1 VYARSEGNNKRV
13 DPVPSRAT
21 RDHCGSITASA
32 TDSTVEKMRQPDR
45 GVVRVDDA
53 AKKENVVSARVPTVA
68 SPYLT
73 SREAVDYLKLPSLS
87 ALYTLIREHGLPAHH
102 RGRLRLFDVR
112 ELDAWVRRMD
122 PLDYARQR
130 RQASGNVPETWH

>member
-1 VYARSEGNNKRV
+1 MAEKE
-13 DPVPSRAT
+13 
-21 RDHCGSITASA
+21 SA
-32 TDSTVEKMRQPDR
+32 TVEQP
-45 GVVRVDDA
+45 
-53 AKKENVVSARVPTVA
+53 RVPTVA

-73 SREAVDYLKLPSLS
+73 SWEAVDYLKLPSLS

-122 PLDYARQR
+122 PVDYARQQR
-130 RQASGNVPETWH
+130 HQEKEVDCPLVARHAFANR

>member
-1 VYARSEGNNKRV
+1 MKSLTLVLGGEE
-13 DPVPSRAT
+13 RAVN
-21 RDHCGSITASA
+21 G
-32 TDSTVEKMRQPDR
+32 
-45 GVVRVDDA
+45 
-53 AKKENVVSARVPTVA
+53 RVPTVA

-87 ALYTLIREHGLPAHH
+87 ALYTLIREHALPAHH

-122 PLDYARQR
+122 PVDHARQLR
-130 RQASGNVPETWH
+130 DQGKHVVGSRIAGRASGNS

>member
-1 VYARSEGNNKRV
+1 M
-13 DPVPSRAT
+13 
-21 RDHCGSITASA
+21 
-32 TDSTVEKMRQPDR
+32 ST
-45 GVVRVDDA
+45 
-53 AKKENVVSARVPTVA
+53 RVPTVA

-87 ALYTLIREHGLPAHH
+87 ALYTLIREHALPAHH

-122 PLDYARQR
+122 PVAYAKQR
-130 RQASGNVPETWH
+130 RMAEYADLGRHS

>member
-1 VYARSEGNNKRV
+1 VVNAR
-13 DPVPSRAT
+13 
-21 RDHCGSITASA
+21 TA
-32 TDSTVEKMRQPDR
+32 TVE
-45 GVVRVDDA
+45 
-53 AKKENVVSARVPTVA
+53 

-122 PLDYARQR
+122 PVDYARQLRDREKQTDGSRIHR
-130 RQASGNVPETWH
+130 RASRTGSIAPE